1 MLQFSL
7 RLLPKDFERIMIN
20 NDVLECYL
28 IDDRNV
34 RVTKEIFLKAIQVS
48 PNPDGFKVIE
58 PTT

>member
-20 NDVLECYL
+20 NDMLECYL